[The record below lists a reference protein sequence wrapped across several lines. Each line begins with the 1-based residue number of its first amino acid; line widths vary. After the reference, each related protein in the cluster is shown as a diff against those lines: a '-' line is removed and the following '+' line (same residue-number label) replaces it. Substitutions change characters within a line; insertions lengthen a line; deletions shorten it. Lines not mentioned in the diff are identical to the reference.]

1 MKKRT
6 NYVTVFLLTLSA
18 VLFAGLLT
26 LFVLSAASSSPA
38 VPAGEAQPL
47 TIAEKIP
54 EGSVP
59 SAGLPDSAGDDLSTA
74 GTADTGKTV
83 SAAEDTVSVTL
94 AFAGDLLFDEN
105 YAAGTALRSRGVTGC
120 FDEAALDV
128 MRSADLFM
136 VNNEFCYM
144 DEGTPLPD
152 KQYTLHAKTDTAV
165 WLEDIGADLVS
176 IANNHVYDYGEDGLL
191 NTLHTLESIGMPY
204 VGAGRNID
212 EAARPY
218 ILETGGMKIAILCAT
233 QIERYPVPDTKG
245 ATADSPGVFRVYDM
259 TPLYDK
265 VREVRQTADFVI
277 VYIHWGNEKESLPV
291 AAQTDS
297 AKELE
302 AAGAD
307 LVIGDH
313 PHVLQPV
320 SFINEMPVFYSMGNF
335 LFTSY
340 KTDTGLASIT
350 LDTKA
355 KKISNVR
362 FIPMRQENT
371 ALHLLTGDDKQQLL
385 QKMQAMSQD
394 VMIDAD
400 GNIQKRP

>member
-6 NYVTVFLLTLSA
+6 SYVTVFLLTLSA
-18 VLFAGLLT
+18 VLFAGLLA
-26 LFVLSAASSSPA
+26 LFVFSAASSSPA
-38 VPAGEAQPL
+38 VPVGEAQPL

-54 EGSVP
+54 DGSVP
-59 SAGLPDSAGDDLSTA
+59 SGGLPPFPGDDPSTA
-74 GTADTGKTV
+74 GTTDTGK
-83 SAAEDTVSVTL
+83 AAPATEDSSSVTL
-94 AFAGDLLFDEN
+94 AFAGDLLFD
-105 YAAGTALRSRGVTGC
+105 
-120 FDEAALDV
+120 
-128 MRSADLFM
+128 DLLM
-136 VNNEFCYM
+136 VNNEFCYI
-144 DEGTPLPD
+144 DKGTPLPD

-165 WLEDIGADLVS
+165 WLKDIGADLVS
-176 IANNHVYDYGEDGLL
+176 IANNHVYDYGEEGL
-191 NTLHTLESIGMPY
+191 LHTLDTLKSINMPY
-204 VGAGRNID
+204 VGAGRNIA

-218 ILETGGMKIAILCAT
+218 ILEAGGMKIAILCAT

-245 ATADSPGVFRVYDM
+245 ATVDSPGVFRVYDM
-259 TPLYDK
+259 TPLYEK
-265 VREVRQTADFVI
+265 VREVKQTADFVA
-277 VYIHWGNEKESLPV
+277 VYIHWGNEKESVPV

-320 SFINEMPVFYSMGNF
+320 SFVNEMPVFYSMGNF

-340 KTDTGLASIT
+340 STDTGLAYIT

-355 KKISNVR
+355 KKISNIR
-362 FIPMRQENT
+362 FLPMRQENT
-371 ALHLLTGDDKQQLL
+371 AVHLLTGDDKQQLL

-394 VMIDAD
+394 VIIDAD

>member
-6 NYVTVFLLTLSA
+6 SYVTVFLLTLSA
-18 VLFAGLLT
+18 VLFAGLLA
-26 LFVLSAASSSPA
+26 LFVFSAASSSPA
-38 VPAGEAQPL
+38 VPVGEAQPL

-54 EGSVP
+54 DGSVP
-59 SAGLPDSAGDDLSTA
+59 SGGLPPFPGDDPSTA
-74 GTADTGKTV
+74 GTTDTGK
-83 SAAEDTVSVTL
+83 AAPATEDSSSVTL

-105 YAAGTALRSRGVTGC
+105 YAAGIALRNRGIAGC

-128 MRSADLFM
+128 MRSADLLM
-136 VNNEFCYM
+136 VNNEFCYI
-144 DEGTPLPD
+144 DKGTPLPD

-165 WLEDIGADLVS
+165 WLKDIGADLVS
-176 IANNHVYDYGEDGLL
+176 IANNHVYDYGEEGL
-191 NTLHTLESIGMPY
+191 LHTLDTLKSINMPY
-204 VGAGRNID
+204 VGAGRNIA

-218 ILETGGMKIAILCAT
+218 ILEAGGMKIAILCAT

-245 ATADSPGVFRVYDM
+245 ATVDSPGVFRVYDM
-259 TPLYDK
+259 TPLYEK
-265 VREVRQTADFVI
+265 VREVKQTADFVA
-277 VYIHWGNEKESLPV
+277 VYIHWGNEKESVPV

-320 SFINEMPVFYSMGNF
+320 SFVNEMPVFYSMGNF

-340 KTDTGLASIT
+340 STDTGLAYIT

-355 KKISNVR
+355 KKISNIR
-362 FIPMRQENT
+362 FLPMRQENT
-371 ALHLLTGDDKQQLL
+371 AVHLLTGDDKQQLL

-394 VMIDAD
+394 VIIDAD